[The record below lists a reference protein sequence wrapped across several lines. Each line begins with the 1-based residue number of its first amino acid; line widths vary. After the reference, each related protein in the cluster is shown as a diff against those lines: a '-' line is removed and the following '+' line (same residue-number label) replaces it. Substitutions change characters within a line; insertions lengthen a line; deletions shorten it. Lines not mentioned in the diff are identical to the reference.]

1 MSHSG
6 LFRQLT
12 QAAIERYPNEAA
24 MQLEAL
30 PPRDTARLLEQQRPA
45 LAAGMLGGLRADYST
60 DVIEALSPAS
70 ASQVLEKLEEE
81 MHELAEARQTASQEH
96 IEGEIGDILFVLVNL
111 ARFVSVDPEQALR
124 KSNTKFRRRF
134 AHVEQSLRE
143 RGKAFSDS
151 SLGEMEQLWQQ
162 AKEGEPR

>member
-1 MSHSG
+1 MEASQISS
-6 LFRQLT
+6 R
-12 QAAIERYPNEAA
+12 AAR
-24 MQLEAL
+24 
-30 PPRDTARLLEQQRPA
+30 
-45 LAAGMLGGLRADYST
+45 AGFDW
-60 DVIEALSPAS
+60 DS
-70 ASQVLEKLEEE
+70 AEQVLEKLEEE